1 MVFVSLHLVVVL
13 VLLTRL
19 CRQVLHKYVA
29 QYIVA
34 CYEHMSTGYKI
45 KHVLIDIKLYT
56 YKTSNFR
63 TTVAENNIVNDH
75 VL

>member
-1 MVFVSLHLVVVL
+1 M
-13 VLLTRL
+13 
-19 CRQVLHKYVA
+19 LHKYVA

-56 YKTSNFR
+56 YKTSHFR

>member
-1 MVFVSLHLVVVL
+1 M
-13 VLLTRL
+13 
-19 CRQVLHKYVA
+19 LHKYVA
-29 QYIVA
+29 QYSVA

-56 YKTSNFR
+56 YKTSHFR